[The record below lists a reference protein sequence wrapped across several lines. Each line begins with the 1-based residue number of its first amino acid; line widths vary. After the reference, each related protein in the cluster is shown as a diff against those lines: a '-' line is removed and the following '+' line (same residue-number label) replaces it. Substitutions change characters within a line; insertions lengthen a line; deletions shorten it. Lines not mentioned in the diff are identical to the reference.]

1 MAEVGLFQIAI
12 IGLSAGVLSDLLF
25 GRRHDVFVRLLLG
38 VAGAFVGE
46 GAAQALDIPRADS
59 FVGVVI
65 AASLG
70 AALLAGLMARLRR
83 RPRA

>member
-1 MAEVGLFQIAI
+1 MGLFQIAI
-12 IGLSAGVLSDLLF
+12 I
-25 GRRHDVFVRLLLG
+25 G